1 MPADAQVAWDES
13 QAAGDEWPAAQV
25 ARDEWLDAL
34 IARSP
39 LMADMAMRRH
49 WRRLVPRLPT
59 AARFELASV
68 LLDAE
73 RAWQTD

>member
-1 MPADAQVAWDES
+1 MLADEEV
-13 QAAGDEWPAAQV
+13 G
-25 ARDEWLDAL
+25 RDEWLDAL

-39 LMADMAMRRH
+39 LMADAAMPRH
-49 WRRLVPRLPT
+49 WRRLVAWLPT

-73 RAWQTD
+73 RACQTH